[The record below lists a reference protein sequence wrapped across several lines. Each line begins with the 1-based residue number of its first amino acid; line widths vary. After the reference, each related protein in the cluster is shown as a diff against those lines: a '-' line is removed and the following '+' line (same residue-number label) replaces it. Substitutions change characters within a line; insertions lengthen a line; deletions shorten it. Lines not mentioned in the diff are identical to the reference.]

1 MSCSTSGALPPKTRA
16 AVAAPFVFGLVAV
29 ALAACGGD
37 DAKRPV
43 ATPVPVLVADA
54 GAPAPDPLGPRP
66 DLGDPA
72 TYTPPVPVEYK
83 RSNGLRVWLLERHE
97 LPMVSLDLVVP
108 AGAGMDPEGKGG
120 LAVMT
125 AGMLDEG
132 AGKRGT
138 LEIARDI
145 DRLGATLSTGA
156 YADYGYAQLTV
167 LKKNLS
173 DAAAIYG
180 DVVIRPRFDPAEWK
194 RVHDLWANGLKQRQS
209 DPEAVSE
216 VVIARKGYPAN
227 HPYAHPADGTIASA
241 AKVSLDDVK
250 KFYAARWRPDRGTLV
265 AVGDVTRAELD
276 ALLDKAF
283 ANWTAKGAPPTEAPE
298 GAAFTGKSPSQPGS
312 MRVII
317 VDRPDAP
324 QSVVAVTRSGVSA
337 FEDDGAGLVRVS
349 GALGGSFTS
358 RLNQHLRED
367 KNWTYGAH
375 SRYSYSRLRGLFVAN
390 AAVVTEHTGEA
401 VKMMLTDIE
410 AMKKD
415 GLTDDEVDRTK
426 KLARAELVQ
435 QFETVKAAAARLAR
449 NAGVGQSAD
458 NEATRAKLI
467 ARFDKPALGRLAS
480 EYLDLQG
487 AVVVIVGPKAK
498 IEPQLRA
505 VGIEKTETATPEGD

>member
-1 MSCSTSGALPPKTRA
+1 VKTALFTA
-16 AVAAPFVFGLVAV
+16 LVASAV
-29 ALAACGGD
+29 LAACGGD

-43 ATPVPVLVADA
+43 TPPLVAAGDA
-54 GAPAPDPLGPRP
+54 GAPAPPDPLGPRP
-66 DLGDPA
+66 ELGDPA
-72 TYTPPVPVEYK
+72 MYTPPVPVEYK
-83 RSNGLRVWLLERHE
+83 RTNGLRVWLLERHD
-97 LPMVSLDLVVP
+97 LPIVSMDLVEP
-108 AGAGMDPEGKGG
+108 GGAAMDPEGKGG

-138 LEIARDI
+138 LEIARDL
-145 DRLGATLSTGA
+145 DRLGATLATGA

-167 LKKNLS
+167 LKKNLT

-180 DVVIRPRFDPAEWK
+180 DVIIRPRFDPVEWK
-194 RVHDLWANGLKQRQS
+194 RVHDLWENGLKARQS
-209 DPEAVSE
+209 DPEAVSQ

-227 HPYAHPADGTIASA
+227 HPYAHPPDGTLASA

-265 AVGDVTRAELD
+265 VVGDVTRAELD
-276 ALLDKAF
+276 TLLDKAL
-283 ANWTAKGAPPTEAPE
+283 AGWTAKGAPPTEAPE
-298 GAAFTGKSPSQPGS
+298 SAAFTGKGAHAAGGL
-312 MRVII
+312 RVVI

-337 FEDDGAGLVRVS
+337 FDEEGAGLVRVS

-358 RLNQHLRED
+358 RLNQDLRED

-375 SRYSYSRLRGLFVAN
+375 TRYSYSRLRGLFVAN

-401 VKMMLTDIE
+401 VKAMLDDIE
-410 AMKKD
+410 GMKKG
-415 GLTDDEVDRTK
+415 GLTDEEVDRTK
-426 KLARAELVQ
+426 KLARAELVES
-435 QFETVKAAAARLAR
+435 FETVHAAAARLAR
-449 NAGVGQSAD
+449 NAGVGQGAD

-467 ARFDKPALGRLAS
+467 ARLDKAALSKLAS

-487 AVVVIVGPKAK
+487 GVIVIVGPKAK
-498 IEPQLRA
+498 IEPQLQK
-505 VGIEKTETATPEGD
+505 VGITKTESATPEGE